1 MPPQSQQFLEILAN
15 NASFARSD
23 LYPTGMNRFM
33 QHHAN
38 PYYYHWRKDGGMD
51 VLIFED
57 PIDVNTAKMF
67 RYSKD
72 QIIGGS
78 IHLIKDN
85 PDVVGKE
92 IIRVLQEYSNS
103 YSGFYY
109 QIN

>member
-1 MPPQSQQFLEILAN
+1 MPSQPRQFLEILAN

-33 QHHAN
+33 QGHTN

-67 RYSKD
+67 RYNKD
-72 QIIGGS
+72 QIIKGS
-78 IHLIKDN
+78 NLIKDT
-85 PDVVGKE
+85 PDVIGKE
-92 IIRVLQEYSNS
+92 IIWILQGYSNS
-103 YSGFYY
+103 YSGFCYR
-109 QIN
+109 IN